1 MDKAKESHLNYERV
15 IFNNSALELCI
26 VQLKYPPIQRFSD
39 EKYMIGIKEALAYE
53 YPLESTEQ
61 GMNIVITPQG
71 VSQTPGA
78 SMLRFTSIDSSWSVV
93 LSNETVSLET
103 REYSHIDEF
112 STRFASI
119 LDSVATHLRPRHQL
133 RIGLRF
139 INEFRFPDGDRYET
153 WRRLLNADLIGLG
166 FGSVLGGEIE
176 QTIAEILT
184 RRDDGRLLVRHG
196 FLKGSTISSTPT
208 RPAKTG
214 PFYLLDLDY
223 SDETPTKFEVD
234 APIERMKRYNKFL
247 YDVFR
252 WSIGDGELY
261 QRLKGEL

>member
-1 MDKAKESHLNYERV
+1 MDKAKEALPKYERV
-15 IFNNSALELCI
+15 IFNNSALALCI

-39 EKYMIGIKEALAYE
+39 EKYMVGIKEALADE

-61 GMNIVITPQG
+61 GMNIVISPQG
-71 VSQTPGA
+71 VNQTPGS
-78 SMLRFTSIDSSWSVV
+78 SMLRFTSIDSRWSVI

-103 REYSHIDEF
+103 REYSHIDEL
-112 STRFASI
+112 TMRFASI
-119 LDSVATHLRPRHQL
+119 LENVASHLRPRHQL

-153 WRRLLNADLIGLG
+153 WGRLLNADLIGLG
-166 FGSVLGGEIE
+166 FGGVLGGEIE
-176 QTIAEILT
+176 QTIGEILT
-184 RRDDGRLLVRHG
+184 RRDDGRVLVRHG

-208 RPAKTG
+208 HPAKIG

-234 APIERMKRYNKFL
+234 APIERMKQYNKFL
-247 YDVFR
+247 YNVFR
-252 WSIGDGELY
+252 WSIGNGELY
-261 QRLKGEL
+261 QRLRG